1 MFVYAA
7 ALVLV
12 LLFLSSA
19 VKILNEYE
27 RGVVF
32 RLGRVIGCKGPG
44 LILLIPAIDKM
55 VRVDLRVVAMDVPA
69 QDVIT
74 RDNVTIKVSAVL
86 YFRVIDPN
94 RAIVGVENYLYAT
107 SQLSQTT
114 LRSVCG
120 QAELDEL
127 LASREKIN
135 THLQEILD
143 KDTEPWGVKVA
154 KVEIKN
160 IDLPQEMQRAI
171 AKQAEAER
179 ERRAKVIGAE
189 GEFQAAQKLSDAA
202 KIIGENPIALQ
213 LRYLQTLREVAAE
226 NNSTT
231 IFPVP
236 IDLLTPFMQLAKMV
250 TPAPRRRSDEVSSPF
265 RGGDPRPLRLRGGA
279 SAGACAPGR
288 SSRVAAFHRPG
299 ADAAGAHHPS
309 RSRRGISLRGD
320 GDPVHPCAPF
330 ARGIGSRPRRGDDP
344 GVGRRREAGRRSGG
358 SRHLVRGRGTDPVER
373 VEAPRR
379 RPRRGGG
386 AGPARREPE
395 SGRTGPL
402 PREERGAA
410 RRRRGAVRDVRRRR
424 GQPGGRA
431 AVPPG
436 GARGDGG
443 VRADVRRRGG
453 REAARPRV

>member
-1 MFVYAA
+1 MITYAA

-94 RAIVGVENYLYAT
+94 HAIVGVENYLYAT

-135 THLQEILD
+135 THIQEILD

-179 ERRAKVIGAE
+179 ERRAKVIG
-189 GEFQAAQKLSDAA
+189 G
-202 KIIGENPIALQ
+202 G
-213 LRYLQTLREVAAE
+213 
-226 NNSTT
+226 
-231 IFPVP
+231 
-236 IDLLTPFMQLAKMV
+236 
-250 TPAPRRRSDEVSSPF
+250 
-265 RGGDPRPLRLRGGA
+265 RGIPGG
-279 SAGACAPGR
+279 PET
-288 SSRVAAFHRPG
+288 F
-299 ADAAGAHHPS
+299 
-309 RSRRGISLRGD
+309 RRGED
-320 GDPVHPCAPF
+320 H
-330 ARGIGSRPRRGDDP
+330 
-344 GVGRRREAGRRSGG
+344 
-358 SRHLVRGRGTDPVER
+358 
-373 VEAPRR
+373 
-379 RPRRGGG
+379 
-386 AGPARREPE
+386 RREPDRPATALPPDTGG
-395 SGRTGPL
+395 SGDRETLDDHLPGPDRPVDPL
-402 PREERGAA
+402 HADLEGHERHNPAS
-410 RRRRGAVRDVRRRR
+410 RRQSPA
-424 GQPGGRA
+424 GGRI
-431 AVPPG
+431 
-436 GARGDGG
+436 
-443 VRADVRRRGG
+443 
-453 REAARPRV
+453 RPRPVGQRRWRSSGCTRTMTFSPTPIRKLNAK